1 MFRLSRIPDR
11 IGIWKRWFPI
21 VRKFI
26 TWRKIHTAGPGSDNI
41 VSHGKVNIRNRT
53 QSVIIEA
60 RTTNEQTPYHLPT
73 TPAPLPPYP
82 SSPHH
87 PHELKLLSRF
97 MEAGIMGFWNRNSSF
112 TNKRISGIK
121 YLESGIHNVE
131 STILNSLGSIVET
144 RVIAMF

>member
-21 VRKFI
+21 VLKFI

-41 VSHGKVNIRNRT
+41 VSHGKVNTRNRT

-73 TPAPLPPYP
+73 TPAPLPPLLP
-82 SSPHH
+82 SPTRA
-87 PHELKLLSRF
+87 EVVIALYGSRNH
-97 MEAGIMGFWNRNSSF
+97 GFLGPEFSSRNPNF
-112 TNKRISGIK
+112 HQL
-121 YLESGIHNVE
+121 LESRIQVSLTKEYQESSTWNPE
-131 STILNSLGSIVET
+131 STTWNPQ
-144 RVIAMF
+144 F